1 MHLSTSMIFT
11 PVQLSDRGFVF
22 IILRPNQEN
31 IMRQK
36 IALLITLSIGMLIVT
51 GLLLFFQLGVATAQ
65 GVPDQTEV
73 IEAGLS
79 YLTDPATS

>member
-22 IILRPNQEN
+22 IILRSNQEN

-36 IALLITLSIGMLIVT
+36 IALLITISLGMLIVT
-51 GLLLFFQLGVATAQ
+51 GLLLFFQLGVSNSPGCTRSNR
-65 GVPDQTEV
+65 GDRGWT
-73 IEAGLS
+73 ILFTG
-79 YLTDPATS
+79 PATS